1 MATDTG
7 DNLLEPGKSPE
18 QNMRFMVMLAA
29 VMRAVDTHADL
40 LRTTI
45 AHAGNDHR
53 LGANE
58 APPAI
63 LSIYLGEQLTD
74 VVDALIAGN
83 SRASERKRDT
93 MRLGVSVLP
102 PLPRDATDRNRTSP
116 FAFTGNKFEFRAVGS
131 SQATAKPN
139 AVLNTIVADSLAYIA
154 TEIEKGKAQK
164 GLEAAVN
171 DVVVDLFKK
180 HQRILFNGNGYSA
193 EWHAEAG
200 KRGLPNFKNAVDAIL
215 NFGTKKNVDLFER
228 FSVLSSKEV
237 ESRMNIMFEAYSK
250 AIAIEGQSALSIART
265 MILPAGQRSQGAVAQ
280 SLAAAKALGVDVK
293 VQEKRLRDLSA
304 RLESFILA
312 IDDLTAQFEHAEH
325 HSGAPGDHAKTY
337 RDKVVPAMAKL
348 RELADGIETMVDD
361 AEWPLP
367 KYREILFL
375 Q

>member
-1 MATDTG
+1 
-7 DNLLEPGKSPE
+7 
-18 QNMRFMVMLAA
+18 MRFMVVLAA
-29 VMRAVDTHADL
+29 VMRAVDVHADL

-74 VVDALIAGN
+74 VVDALIAGTG
-83 SRASERKRDT
+83 RGSERKRDT

-131 SQATAKPN
+131 SQACGRPN
-139 AVLNTIVADSLAYIA
+139 AVLNTIIADSLSYIA
-154 TEIEKGKAQK
+154 GEIEKTKAQK

-193 EWHAEAG
+193 EWHQEAH
-200 KRGLPNFKNAVDAIL
+200 KRGLPNFRNAVDAIG
-215 NFGTKKNVDLFER
+215 NFASKKNLELFER
-228 FSVLSSKEV
+228 FAVLSSKEV
-237 ESRMNIMFEAYSK
+237 ESRMNIQFEAYSK

-265 MILPAGQRSQGAVAQ
+265 MILPAAQRSQLAVAQ
-280 SLAAAKALGVDVK
+280 SVAAAKACGIDVK
-293 VQEKRLRDLSA
+293 VQEKRLRDFGA
-304 RLESFILA
+304 RIESFVLA
-312 IDDLTAQFEHAEH
+312 IEELTAQFEHAEQH
-325 HSGAPGDHAKTY
+325 AGAPGDHAKTY
-337 RDKVVPAMAKL
+337 RDKVVPAMGKL
-348 RELADGIETMVDD
+348 REIADGLETMVDD